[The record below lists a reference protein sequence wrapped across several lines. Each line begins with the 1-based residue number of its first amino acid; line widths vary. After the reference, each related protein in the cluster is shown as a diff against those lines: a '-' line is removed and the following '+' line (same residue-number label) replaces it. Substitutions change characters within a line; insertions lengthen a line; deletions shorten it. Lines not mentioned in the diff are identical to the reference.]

1 MPRSW
6 HGLRIDQSFS
16 TERRAISKAA
26 ILEFA
31 GEFDPQPYHLDSAA
45 AQASIFG
52 GLCASGWQVSATVMQ
67 LVNNAFHSRE
77 IPVIETLEVP
87 LMRWKAP
94 VFADDSVYAE
104 VTVKAID
111 SQPVPEQATKI
122 QVVIGGYNQHDNAIL
137 TLQITLLIAKA
148 EGSPQ

>member
-1 MPRSW
+1 
-6 HGLRIDQSFS
+6 
-16 TERRAISKAA
+16 
-26 ILEFA
+26 
-31 GEFDPQPYHLDSAA
+31 
-45 AQASIFG
+45 
-52 GLCASGWQVSATVMQ
+52 MQ